1 MAFFYS
7 RKLYQNLLCQKVEAF
22 SCLGGDNLSSI
33 NVSFQ
38 VIPAVPLQDIYS
50 VVDRAIEVVARSG
63 VKYEV
68 GPMETTM
75 EGELD
80 ELLEIVK
87 KAQQACIEA
96 GAGRVLTII
105 KIDYAPG
112 GVTMQEKIGKY
123 RP

>member
-1 MAFFYS
+1 MA
-7 RKLYQNLLCQKVEAF
+7 VV
-22 SCLGGDNLSSI
+22 

-38 VIPAVPLQDIYS
+38 VIPAVPLQDIYP
-50 VVDRAIEVVARSG
+50 VVDQAIEVVARSG

-80 ELLEIVK
+80 QLLEIVK
-87 KAQQACIEA
+87 AAQQACVEA

-112 GVTMQEKIGKY
+112 GVTMEEKIGKY

>member
-1 MAFFYS
+1 MP
-7 RKLYQNLLCQKVEAF
+7 V
-22 SCLGGDNLSSI
+22 I

-38 VIPAVPLQDIYS
+38 VIPQVRGGNSYE
-50 VVDRAIEVVARSG
+50 VVDRAIEVVQRSG

-87 KAQQACIEA
+87 RAQQACIDA
-96 GAGRVLTII
+96 GAARVMTLV

-112 GVTMQEKIGKY
+112 GVTMEEKVGKY
-123 RP
+123 RNVPPE